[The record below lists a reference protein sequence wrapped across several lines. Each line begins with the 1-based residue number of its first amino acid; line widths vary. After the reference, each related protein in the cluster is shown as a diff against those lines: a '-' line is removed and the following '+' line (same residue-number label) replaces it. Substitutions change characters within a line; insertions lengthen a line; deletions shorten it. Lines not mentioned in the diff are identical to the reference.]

1 MDAASIR
8 IDSTL
13 LQQHQGRLVRIMGKC
28 ESYDPASNNST
39 LLSNGP
45 ITLISNAGE
54 PLVVNKNYE
63 IIGKVGSNDLSVRV
77 LSAIELS
84 DNLNFD
90 VAQKLVSYVHKVP
103 ELFY

>member
-8 IDSTL
+8 IDSTFL
-13 LQQHQGRLVRIMGKC
+13 EQHQGRLVRIMGKC
-28 ESYDPASNNST
+28 QSYDPSSNNSI
-39 LLSNGP
+39 LISNGP
-45 ITLISNAGE
+45 VTLIFNPGE
-54 PLVVNKNYE
+54 ELVVNKNYE
-63 IIGKVGSNDLSVRV
+63 IIGKVGTSDLSVRV

-90 VAQKLVSYVHKVP
+90 TAQKLVSYVHKVP